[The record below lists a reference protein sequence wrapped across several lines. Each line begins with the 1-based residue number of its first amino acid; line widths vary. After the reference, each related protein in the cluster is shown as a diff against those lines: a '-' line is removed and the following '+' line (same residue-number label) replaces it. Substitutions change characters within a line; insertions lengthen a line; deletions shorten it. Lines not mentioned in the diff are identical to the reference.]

1 MGPSFLSARCCC
13 FVNSPMDPD
22 LPSAQASPA
31 DMAGSMCD
39 SEAKKARA
47 EAHKA
52 QGNEEYKKGDYAAAV
67 VHYSRAIEEFPEEPS
82 YYGNRAAS
90 RMMEGEWKPALDDA
104 LKATQL
110 DPTFTKGYLRAGKC
124 YVKLGDFVRAKMQ
137 YEKAMGLEPNNADA
151 KKELHLVTKVQGEI
165 DQGKRLLDQG
175 KYMEAVRAFAQVLAE
190 VEASLPVMVLKA
202 RALLGLGQHDQASK
216 IASLVLRQEPHN
228 VEALFVRGKALFR
241 SGSLDHAATHFAQ
254 ALRLDPDFSPAREA
268 LKIVRAVER
277 AKKDGNDAFSSG
289 NYEAAI
295 EFYTGA
301 LQADAKEETPTVRAQ
316 LFCNRAAALEL
327 LGQLEEAV
335 QDCNRALSLDAN
347 YLKAYLR
354 RARAYTRMERYEEAV
369 RDYEQAKKLDPEN
382 TDVRHRLR
390 EAKLELK
397 KSKRKDY
404 YKLLGVPKDANDDQ
418 IKKAYRKL
426 ALQWHPDKHG
436 HSPEAALK
444 AEAMFKE
451 VGEAFSVLSDA
462 KKRQRYDMGADLDE
476 LEGGGGGFGGA
487 EVDPSELFN
496 MFFAGGHPGFGGGGG
511 FPGGGGRRRGHQHFG
526 F

>member
-1 MGPSFLSARCCC
+1 
-13 FVNSPMDPD
+13 MDTTDPV
-22 LPSAQASPA
+22 PSAQPLPSTTEA
-31 DMAGSMCD
+31 AGGKGD
-39 SEAKKARA
+39 SEAAKARA

-67 VHYSRAIEEFPEEPS
+67 VHYSRAIDEYPEEPS

-110 DPTFTKGYLRAGKC
+110 DPSFTKGYLRAGKC

-137 YEKAMGLEPNNADA
+137 YEKAMDLEPNNADA
-151 KKELHLVTKVQGEI
+151 KKELHLVTKVQSEI

-175 KYMEAVRAFAQVLAE
+175 KYMEAVRTFAEVLSE

-228 VEALFVRGKALFR
+228 VEALLVRGKALFR
-241 SGSLDHAATHFAQ
+241 SGALDHAATHFAQ

-277 AKKDGNDAFSSG
+277 AKKDGNDAFAAG
-289 NYEAAI
+289 NYTAAV
-295 EFYTGA
+295 ESYTAA
-301 LQADAKEETPTVRAQ
+301 LQADIKEETPTVRAQ

-327 LGQLEEAV
+327 LSKLEEAV

-369 RDYEQAKKLDPEN
+369 RDYEQAKKIDPEN
-382 TDVRHRLR
+382 ADVRHRLR

-404 YKLLGVPKDANDDQ
+404 YKLLGVAKDATDDQ

-436 HSPEAALK
+436 HSPEASAK

-476 LEGGGGGFGGA
+476 LEGGGSGFCGA
-487 EVDPSELFN
+487 DVDPSELFN
-496 MFFAGGHPGFGGGGG
+496 MFFAGGGHPGFGGGGG
-511 FPGGGGRRRGHQHFG
+511 FPGGRRRGGHQHFG

>member
-1 MGPSFLSARCCC
+1 
-13 FVNSPMDPD
+13 MDPD
-22 LPSAQASPA
+22 LPNASAQASPA
-31 DMAGSMCD
+31 EMAGSKGD
-39 SEAKKARA
+39 SEAKARA

-67 VHYSRAIEEFPEEPS
+67 AHYSRAIEEFPEEPS

-110 DPTFTKGYLRAGKC
+110 DPSFTKGYLRAGKC

-137 YEKAMGLEPNNADA
+137 YEKALGLEPNNADA
-151 KKELHLVTKVQGEI
+151 KKELHLVTKVQSEI

-175 KYMEAVRAFAQVLAE
+175 KYMEAVRAFAEVLAE

-327 LGQLEEAV
+327 LGKLEEAV